1 MGYTFRP
8 LLPKTIDA
16 ALLNLRAQIIR
27 DGGDGMEH
35 VEALMRL
42 RRCHTEHVPAKAPR
56 AFKSG
61 ELRRAILAELR
72 SGPLTAWEIAE
83 RVASRKKGMTAK
95 RAHMS
100 VHCTL
105 TVMRQRGLVRN
116 GGGAWWVAGQAL
128 DGEPARSDC
137 SGGGGRQARPISPLE

>member
-16 ALLNLRAQIIR
+16 ALLNLRAQIVR
-27 DGGDGMEH
+27 DGGDGLGH

-42 RRCHTEHVPAKAPR
+42 RRCHTERVPAKVPR

-72 SGPLTAWEIAE
+72 SGPLTAWELAE
-83 RVASRKKGMTAK
+83 RVAARKDRLTAQ
-95 RAHMS
+95 RVHMS
-100 VHCTL
+100 VRVAL
-105 TVMRQRGLVRN
+105 TALKRRGLVRN
-116 GGGAWWVAGQAL
+116 GGGAWWVGNQRIPSKLRCKNGQ
-128 DGEPARSDC
+128 
-137 SGGGGRQARPISPLE
+137 GGPS